1 MTTGIG
7 NRFFN
12 RQHFLRAFFYYNTLS
27 KGTRQLK
34 NSALISLFFDYSVA
48 NFDSATSS

>member
-1 MTTGIG
+1 MATEIG
-7 NRFFN
+7 NRFFD

-34 NSALISLFFDYSVA
+34 KQRFD
-48 NFDSATSS
+48 FPFL

>member
-1 MTTGIG
+1 MATEIG
-7 NRFFN
+7 NRFFD

-34 NSALISLFFDYSVA
+34 NCALISLFFDYSVA
-48 NFDSATSS
+48 NFDSLQKS